1 MNIFFF
7 LIFLITIYIYLTNRV
22 CPCSKIKSL
31 NNNIIY
37 LKTLPKRKKDY
48 LKIVPHSL
56 IKYKSYKLVKNIM
69 FSEIYEIDPNL
80 WKNYNIEHIVPQSL
94 YKKEPNIKKDMHNL
108 ILYPKSL
115 NSHRSNY
122 KYVSDPKIY
131 DESVILNKNGHKIS
145 YLKPIKKNISIK
157 NNKMRIFHPNE
168 QYKGQIARACMY
180 FTRVYNWSDIIFRHV
195 IDPYTILL
203 WHHQYPV
210 SDFEKKKNQI
220 IFCHQGNENKYV
232 SNPKRLVSDME
243 SLLNTKLS
251 SFKEYLYY

>member
-1 MNIFFF
+1 MEKYLILLLLFIIFIN
-7 LIFLITIYIYLTNRV
+7 LIIQFYFNFKKEQDN
-22 CPCSKIKSL
+22 S
-31 NNNIIY
+31 NIIY
-37 LKTLPKRKKDY
+37 LKKLPLKKN
-48 LKIVPHSL
+48 LRKIVSQTN

-69 FSEIYEIDPNL
+69 FYEIYQIEPTI
-80 WKNYNIEHIVPQSL
+80 WKDYNIEHIVPQSV
-94 YKKEPNIKKDMHNL
+94 YQKDPIVKKDMHNL
-108 ILYPKSL
+108 ILYPKCL

-131 DESVILNKNGHKIS
+131 DESIILNKKGDKVNFI
-145 YLKPIKKNISIK
+145 KPLQKNNSIK

-180 FTRVYNWSDIIFRHV
+180 FIHVYNWSDIIFRHV

-210 SDFEKKKNQI
+210 SDFENKKNKI
-220 IFCHQGNENKYV
+220 ILSYQGNENKYV

-243 SLLNTKLS
+243 SLLNTKLN
-251 SFKEYLYY
+251 SFKQYIYS